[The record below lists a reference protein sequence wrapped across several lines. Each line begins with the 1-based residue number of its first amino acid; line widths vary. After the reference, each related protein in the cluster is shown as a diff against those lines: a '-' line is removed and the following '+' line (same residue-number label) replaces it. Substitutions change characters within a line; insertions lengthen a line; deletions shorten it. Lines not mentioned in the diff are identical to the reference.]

1 MHRIFAGLAVW
12 TVAAFVAV
20 AGLGVA
26 VWAAKGG
33 DPALAQR
40 LFTWHMLGG
49 IFLATLTCVLHIM
62 TMFHFIGS
70 GKEIKEAAELLGEDG
85 RDLVA
90 KVRLFK
96 RQTSALATF
105 APALMGAAVIL
116 GGLAHTQPAQAWVHW
131 TVGVAALFL
140 NLMAFP
146 VEYRALKANLDL
158 IGEVDRRL
166 KREVAP
172 ALFRE
177 AD

>member
-12 TVAAFVAV
+12 TVIVFVAV
-20 AGLGVA
+20 IGLGVA

-33 DPALAQR
+33 RPETAQH

-49 IFLATLTCVLHIM
+49 VFLGTLVCVVHIM

-70 GKEIKEAAELLGEDG
+70 GKEIKEAAEVLGDG
-85 RDLVA
+85 HDLAA

-105 APALMGAAVIL
+105 APVLTGAAVIL
-116 GGLAHTQPAQAWVHW
+116 GGLAHTQPAWSWVHW
-131 TVGVAALFL
+131 TVGLAALWL
-140 NLMAFP
+140 NLVAFP
-146 VEYRALKANLDL
+146 AEYRALKANLEL
-158 IGEVDRRL
+158 IEEVDRRL

-177 AD
+177 GD